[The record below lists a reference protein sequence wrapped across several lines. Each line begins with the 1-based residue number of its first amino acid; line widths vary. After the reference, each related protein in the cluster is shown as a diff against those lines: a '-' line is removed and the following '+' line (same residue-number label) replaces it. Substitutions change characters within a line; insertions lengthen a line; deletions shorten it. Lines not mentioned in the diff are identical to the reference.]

1 MMYVFFF
8 FFASAVTTSGGTA
21 TINSDYTD
29 GSGSITFTQYDA
41 AVKKTIMLSS
51 DVTLEDIEYFT
62 FVISVTDPTTL
73 MTSLVSGHANTVK
86 VFILDTSSK

>member
-1 MMYVFFF
+1 MGF

-21 TINSDYTD
+21 TLNSDYID
-29 GSGSITFTQYDA
+29 GSGSITFTQYDT

-73 MTSLVSGHANTVK
+73 MTSSVSGHANTVK